1 MLVFTIRVEL
11 AQGSDPRRDAPVV
24 TIPRAAEATLPWM
37 ACSTS
42 QSGGKPGGTER
53 FRSTCLQTVGLP
65 MTRRWSWSILIGTL
79 DLMWRPSEQLRVN
92 LDGVRDG
99 FFLKGGYLFRL

>member
-24 TIPRAAEATLPWM
+24 TIPRVAEATLPWM
-37 ACSTS
+37 AC
-42 QSGGKPGGTER
+42 
-53 FRSTCLQTVGLP
+53 
-65 MTRRWSWSILIGTL
+65 
-79 DLMWRPSEQLRVN
+79 SEQLRVN